1 MADLSVFPGPLNLIA
16 QVSVRENSRESPS
29 GRRLES
35 SDLHGREPI
44 LFSHR
49 LDRPVKMLSMSTL
62 AATAYD
68 VLIHTIAFLYV
79 PDVRL
84 LRQIVHQRFYALTML
99 RIVWT
104 NTFKLDIWSPR
115 GIVFTGVDSM
125 EPDSE
130 KSIAPRR
137 ITLLHLDDERTL
149 HDIRSIN
156 IKQRS
161 VNLTGDAIALSDDVS
176 QTLIYNW
183 RLTSALSSMM

>member
-1 MADLSVFPGPLNLIA
+1 MN
-16 QVSVRENSRESPS
+16 
-29 GRRLES
+29 
-35 SDLHGREPI
+35 
-44 LFSHR
+44 
-49 LDRPVKMLSMSTL
+49 TL

-99 RIVWT
+99 RIVWK

-130 KSIAPRR
+130 KSIAVPLDGR

-149 HDIRSIN
+149 HDIRSID

-161 VNLTGDAIALSDDVS
+161 VNDWRCHSPQRRCLPDTDLQLETDERTFLDDVGDS
-176 QTLIYNW
+176 QLN
-183 RLTSALSSMM
+183 SSIQVIFST